1 MQPLFLRE
9 GISSGS
15 FLAPRP
21 PRNGSERDG
30 GFPSDEASSGA
41 LVALVGQS
49 PRFLPDSPPS
59 EPTEFIET
67 STKQDMECVTAVC
80 PRLSCKSN

>member
-49 PRFLPDSPPS
+49 PDSPHLSPRNLLKPQRNKTWNVS
-59 EPTEFIET
+59 QL
-67 STKQDMECVTAVC
+67 SAQR